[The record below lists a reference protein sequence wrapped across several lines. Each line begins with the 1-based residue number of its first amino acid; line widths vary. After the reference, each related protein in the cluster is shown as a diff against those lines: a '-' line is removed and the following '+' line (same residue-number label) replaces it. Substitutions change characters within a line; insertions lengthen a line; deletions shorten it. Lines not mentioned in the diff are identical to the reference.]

1 MNNFIKING
10 YKYYTFGL
18 RQEWLYS
25 FLTNGENF
33 LKENTLGPKQIE
45 AFIYLLR
52 DCELI
57 DKNKNL
63 TSLFH
68 LLKSIYF
75 KDGPYSQIL
84 WGIIWINLCFNVPI
98 FTWWTTLP
106 IRIYQRKDLISKL
119 ILSYGKENRYIKNGF
134 CTLKETLSKSPIGEI
149 LGQGIPIK
157 KGKIIQGF
165 NKIGLKSLHP
175 IVILYNLYKYAE
187 RENLYEI
194 DLYSLENKL
203 YSPQKIFSI
212 STKDLQKSLLD
223 ESQYYNLYRLSLDR
237 PGLIILYDFLKAINI
252 LEKYV
257 GGEKQ

>member
-63 TSLFH
+63 TPLFH
-68 LLKSIYF
+68 LLKSIYL

-84 WGIIWINLCFNVPI
+84 WGVIWINLCFNVLI
-98 FTWWTTLP
+98 FTYWNTLK
-106 IRIYQRKDLISKL
+106 IGIYFRKEI
-119 ILSYGKENRYIKNGF
+119 INNIIISYGKKNRSIINYY

-175 IVILYNLYKYAE
+175 LVILYNLYKYAE

-194 DLYSLENKL
+194 DLYSLENTL

-223 ESQYYNLYRLSLDR
+223 NSQYYNLYRLSLDR
-237 PGLIILYDFLKAINI
+237 PGLIILYDSLKAINI

-257 GGEKQ
+257 GGEKK

>member
-1 MNNFIKING
+1 MNIYVKISG
-10 YKYYTFGL
+10 FKYNTFGL
-18 RQEWLYS
+18 RQEWVYS

-33 LKENTLGPKQIE
+33 LKDNTLGPKQIE
-45 AFIYLLR
+45 AFIYLLK

-63 TSLFH
+63 TPLFH
-68 LLKSIYF
+68 ILKSIYL

-84 WGIIWINLCFNVPI
+84 WGITWINLCFNSSI
-98 FTWWTTLP
+98 FTLWSIFSPGT
-106 IRIYQRKDLISKL
+106 YNRKEIINIMFLN
-119 ILSYGKENRYIKNGF
+119 YGKNNQSLKSGYS
-134 CTLKETLSKSPIGEI
+134 TLKETLSKSPIGEI

-175 IVILYNLYKYAE
+175 LVILYNLYKYAE

-194 DLYSLENKL
+194 DLYSLENTL

-257 GGEKQ
+257 GGEKK